1 MISDLSF
8 IESAGYVCSILGN
21 GGEEAFV
28 VIASGGQARQI
39 SFAIVTTA
47 IDQGPTKAIL
57 DNKDVPYEDFLKVI
71 RRELMRWS
79 KSGIKPTEAE
89 KPGLEQEVEIMARK
103 IVHHFI
109 PDTTA

>member
-1 MISDLSF
+1 MISDLKLV
-8 IESAGYVCSILGN
+8 ESSYSCTVLGN
-21 GGEEAFV
+21 GGENAFV

-47 IDQGPTKAIL
+47 VDQGPTKAVL
-57 DNKDVPYEDFLKVI
+57 DDKDVPNEDFLKVI
-71 RRELMRWS
+71 RRELMRWA